1 MQDSM
6 NMMVEEKEETVNETM
21 SELNRTRNIGII
33 AHIDAGKTTLTER
46 ILFHTGK
53 IYKIGNVDEGTTT
66 TDWMEQEQER
76 GITITSAAITCF
88 WKDKRLN
95 IIDTPG
101 HVDFTIEVERSL
113 KVLDGAVVVFCGV
126 AGVQPQSETV
136 WRQADRYK
144 VPRIAFINKLD
155 RVGSDYFKAIDQI
168 HHRLGANVQPVEVPI
183 GHESNFKGVVDLIH
197 MKAYVYEGEDANTKA
212 KEVPIP
218 ENMRDKISHYRHNL
232 IVKLAEADEEAMD
245 RYVHDGGIYPE
256 ELKRF
261 IRRATIRNRFVPVF
275 CGTAF
280 RNKGVE
286 MLIDGITDYL
296 PSPLDI
302 PPAKGVNAE
311 THEEETR
318 RTDPSE
324 HLCALAFKIMAD
336 PFVGKLIFV
345 RIYSGR
351 LTTGEYVYN
360 ATKNAEERV
369 GKIVRMHA
377 DKQQIIDEAVAGD
390 IVAVVGLKKTAT
402 GDTIC
407 DEEKPILI
415 EKIHF
420 PEPVISMA
428 IEPTTK
434 ADQDKLA
441 KALKKMEEEDPSFR
455 VNFNPDT
462 AQTLINGM
470 GELHLDV
477 IVNRMQREFDV
488 KANVG
493 KPHVAY
499 KETIKKKVKSTGKFI
514 QQTGGRGQYGH
525 VEIELE
531 PAKKGEGILFENKIK
546 GGQIPKEYIPSVQKG
561 INDAVKSGVL
571 AGYPVTDIKTTL
583 YDGSFHDVDS
593 SDIAFKMAASIALQD
608 GLKKASSVLMEP
620 IMDLEVTTPDEYL
633 GDVLGDLNSRR
644 AKIESIDQRG
654 NAKILRSFVPL
665 SEMFGYATVIRS
677 LTQGRATYTMEPS
690 FYQEV
695 PSNIAEKLIQG
706 EAGK

>member
-1 MQDSM
+1 
-6 NMMVEEKEETVNETM
+6 MMVEEKEETVNETM